1 MTTIEAQM
9 WGSFWVLM
17 LAACYFV
24 RAERVLRA
32 ARAEREA
39 LAAEQTRIEAARG
52 ALARQQAS
60 IIESEARITGMI
72 VEAEAE
78 HARIEALRRGVIEGL
93 GCWELGMRE
102 EAFEA
107 LAAAGVKVKA

>member
-1 MTTIEAQM
+1 M
-9 WGSFWVLM
+9 LM

-52 ALARQQAS
+52 ALARQQAMLD
-60 IIESEARITGMI
+60 ESEARITGMI
-72 VEAEAE
+72 VDAEAE
-78 HARIEALRRGVIEGL
+78 GARIETLRCGVIEGL

>member
-1 MTTIEAQM
+1 MTMIEAQM

-24 RAERVLRA
+24 QAERVLRA
-32 ARAEREA
+32 ARREREA

-52 ALARQQAS
+52 ALARQQVMLD
-60 IIESEARITGMI
+60 ESEARITGMI
-72 VEAEAE
+72 ADAEAE
-78 HARIEALRRGVIEGL
+78 GAKLETLRRGLIEGL
-93 GCWELGMRE
+93 GCWELGMRD

-107 LAAAGVKVKA
+107 LTAAGVEVKA